1 MRYGDYTGDRYQGG
15 IRYGNDTK
23 RSNDLHWRNGFCD
36 NYHWSNFDLFTFYK
50 WGVLFPM
57 TDDQKSIVVDVQM
70 PRGEKK
76 FALQFDR
83 ILRDCTQ
90 DCRKFALQSGIGKGD
105 EVYYTVNAKDQY
117 SYLKKTGQH
126 FDLKEQPQPATAPII
141 DAEKEQRQ
149 FVEPPRELS
158 RINHEVHRSE
168 IIMWEALLNTA
179 VKIVEQ
185 SGPYLDDEPRDVAKM
200 VKDTAVD
207 LHTFIMEKVD
217 GTRSD
222 PYYQNERERTHP

>member
-1 MRYGDYTGDRYQGG
+1 MQ
-15 IRYGNDTK
+15 IV
-23 RSNDLHWRNGFCD
+23 
-36 NYHWSNFDLFTFYK
+36 
-50 WGVLFPM
+50 GVGTM

-141 DAEKEQRQ
+141 DAEKEQAKQ
-149 FVEPPRELS
+149 QVTQPANESS

-179 VKIVEQ
+179 VNVVEM
-185 SGPYLDDEPRDVAKM
+185 SGPYLDDETRDVARM
-200 VKDTAVD
+200 VKETAED
-207 LHTFIMEKVD
+207 LHAFIMEKV
-217 GTRSD
+217 GRGK
-222 PYYQNERERTHP
+222 